1 MPVETKSTTEAIRQG
16 DPDTMA
22 DPEVH
27 EIFAVRYAHI
37 AERFRH
43 QNFIM
48 TDAHDT
54 AMPIDFFVWIIRN
67 ENRTLVVDTRFDYQE
82 GERRG
87 RVITRLPREGLAMM
101 DLDSAQVADV
111 IISDL
116 HFDHAGTIEH
126 FPAANFHIQDLE
138 VRYATSRHMCE
149 APLRYPYSPGHV
161 KSLIDCLFEGR
172 VAFHDG
178 DEEIAPGI
186 SLHLIGGH
194 TMGIQCVRV
203 MTKRGWVVLAVDA
216 AHFYENME
224 TPSPFPVVYS
234 VADMLAGYHKLRR
247 LAETDKHII
256 PGHDPLILTRYP
268 AVSPELEGIVH
279 RLDVA
284 PGE

>member
-1 MPVETKSTTEAIRQG
+1 
-16 DPDTMA
+16 MA

-27 EIFAVRYAHI
+27 EILIVRYAHI
-37 AERFRH
+37 GERFRH

-54 AMPIDFFVWIIRN
+54 RMPIDFFVWIIRN
-67 ENRTLVVDTRFDYQE
+67 ENRTLVVDTGFDHEE
-82 GERRG
+82 GARRG
-87 RVITRLPREGLAMM
+87 RALTRLPREGLEMGGVDA
-101 DLDSAQVADV
+101 ARVENV
-111 IISDL
+111 IISHL
-116 HFDHAGTIEH
+116 HFDHAGTLEH
-126 FPAANFHIQDLE
+126 FPKANFHLQDLE
-138 VRYATSRHMCE
+138 LRYAASRHMCE

-161 KSLIDCLFEGR
+161 KSMIDALFAGR

-203 MTKRGWVVLAVDA
+203 FTKRGWVVLAVDA

-224 TPSPFPVVYS
+224 APSPFPVVYN

-247 LAETDKHII
+247 LADSPKHIV
-256 PGHDPLILTRYP
+256 PGHDPLILSRYP
-268 AVSPELEGIVH
+268 PLSPELEGIIH
-279 RLDVA
+279 RLDVE